1 APARAG
7 VGAAQ
12 LELGGV
18 LRPDGRREPVRRLQL
33 LGEDLGDLQ
42 ALRRH
47 GVDVPVRHRPVA
59 GAGEVH
65 AGRMNLA
72 AEIRNRLTALEPLAV
87 LAQDK
92 PPAKAAAKDKE
103 PPLAKVNGVA
113 VPASYLEFM
122 MQQQRGRGTPD
133 NPQTRQMM
141 RDELVNREIV
151 SQEAQRQGLAK
162 DA

>member
-1 APARAG
+1 
-7 VGAAQ
+7 
-12 LELGGV
+12 
-18 LRPDGRREPVRRLQL
+18 
-33 LGEDLGDLQ
+33 
-42 ALRRH
+42 
-47 GVDVPVRHRPVA
+47 
-59 GAGEVH
+59 
-65 AGRMNLA
+65 MKLA
-72 AEIRNRLTALEPLAV
+72 ALATALLVPLAA

-92 PPAKAAAKDKE
+92 PAAKGAAKDKE

-151 SQEAQRQGLAK
+151 SQEAQRQGLGK
-162 DA
+162 DPEVQTQLAVARQANVISAAAAAQLSTRSAQTARLLHGYLLYVERQLEGAAARAG